1 MKKVYPKFYGG
12 FSYEIMDEVAYERF
26 WWGRR
31 PSSRVTFEAWLG
43 DPNKTQN
50 QFMIESGK
58 TYPLRIIG
66 KLLKAGIIRR
76 FMQEGYEKIERKKRR
91 SAIDIFADILY
102 LANEGGIKITSL
114 VHQANLNFKIIDRH
128 LSELLERGLI
138 KVKDKTY
145 ETTDRGIKFLY
156 HYGEIKKLGTLE
168 SRARVAFKRHS

>member
-76 FMQEGYEKIERKKRR
+76 FKREDHKKRQRRKIR
-91 SAIDIFADILY
+91 SEIDIFAEILY
-102 LANEGGIKITSL
+102 LANEGGIKKTHI
-114 VHQANLNFKIIDRH
+114 VYQANLNFKIVGRH

-138 KVKDKTY
+138 EVKDQIY